1 MSTKPTDAR
10 RRTGGRTDGLGP
22 TRRAVLAAGGVVA
35 LGGLAGC
42 SGLDGLVDRAGEQV
56 LGTTVS
62 TPAAFY
68 AGRPLS
74 DDSAG
79 DGGDDGSSGQTQ
91 VLRTGSVGVTY
102 VPATAR
108 ADSREIE
115 LEGFSVSGAT
125 KAQDYNATRSNKPT
139 SEWWGGPDDDIVDDD
154 DDADGILDVELG
166 LLGHVVTAQ
175 DAVERRAPDEAKRA
189 LDGFIDDTET
199 ALRPKLDK
207 CGTGVCETVRENS
220 DIRAQG
226 VRIARRAVDDANWAV
241 AVRELAGVEE
251 IVLGDIERL
260 DDVLVERRPGRPRFI
275 DIIEYMRNEPTIGE
289 RFAVCLPDA
298 SLPGDLGSLAEE
310 LTPGRVLS
318 YFAAS
323 HEEGGRHTPFHN
335 KYRPQFAVEYD
346 DDGCIQIDGPVSLH
360 RDLACQTILSAELDT
375 YRTENRGIV
384 GYSTE
389 GGAVVSGAPAS
400 ADADGK
406 CVFVAADGT
415 LREPE
420 TLDSWGEI
428 ILGEDRDMVMPDDN
442 VEHDNGGSGS
452 QTLVCPV
459 AVTPAD
465 CPCPLPGLFYVRR
478 IVRDDQLVF
487 AGGWILDEG
496 ALYEDSVTLLFDEG
510 PTEIASVTPDD
521 IASDDFDDRIVEG
534 FSRDRSRYGSAIGS
548 ARVQGTEMNKAE
560 LIEAMAS
567 HALTQTDK
575 GRKGLNAVNVKVL
588 GRQGDDDGDEGP
600 TYASATAVDAPLVHL
615 AGAGELSV
623 EEKLASTGRIETGV
637 INSGEEVDILGMG
650 DEKLSLIRK

>member
-1 MSTKPTDAR
+1 MSIIPTDAR
-10 RRTGGRTDGLGP
+10 RRTGGSTDGLGP

-42 SGLDGLVDRAGEQV
+42 SGLDGLVERAGEQV

-79 DGGDDGSSGQTQ
+79 DGGDDESSDQTQ
-91 VLRTGSVGVTY
+91 VRRTGPVGVTY

-115 LEGFSVSGAT
+115 LEGFSVSGVT
-125 KAQDYNATRSNKPT
+125 TVQDYNATRSNKPT
-139 SEWWGGPDDDIVDDD
+139 SEWWAGPDDDIVDDD
-154 DDADGILDVELG
+154 DDADGILDVELE
-166 LLGHVVTAQ
+166 LLGHVATARG
-175 DAVERRAPDEAKRA
+175 AVDRRAPDEAKRA
-189 LDGFIDDTET
+189 LDAFIDATEN

-220 DIRAQG
+220 EIREQG
-226 VRIARRAVDDANWAV
+226 IRNARRAVDNADWVV
-241 AVRELAGVEE
+241 AVQELAGVEA
-251 IVLGDIERL
+251 IVLGDVERL

-323 HEEGGRHTPFHN
+323 YEEGGRHTPFHN
-335 KYRPQFAVEYD
+335 RYRPQFGIEYD
-346 DDGCIQIDGPVSLH
+346 DEGCIQIDGPVSLH

-428 ILGEDRDMVMPDDN
+428 ILGEDRDMVMPGDGDAS
-442 VEHDNGGSGS
+442 VSP
-452 QTLVCPV
+452 TLVCPV

-487 AGGWILDEG
+487 AGGWVLDEG

-521 IASDDFDDRIVEG
+521 IASDDLEDRIVEG
-534 FSRDRSRYGSAIGS
+534 FSRDRSRYGSVIGS

-567 HALTQTDK
+567 HALIQTDD

-588 GRQGDDDGDEGP
+588 GRQGDEGGDEGP
-600 TYASATAVDAPLVHL
+600 TYASATALDAPLVHL
-615 AGAGELSV
+615 AGVGALSV

-650 DEKLSLIRK
+650 DEKLSLIRE

>member
-1 MSTKPTDAR
+1 MSTKPTAAR

-68 AGRPLS
+68 VGRPS
-74 DDSAG
+74 VDGFAG
-79 DGGDDGSSGQTQ
+79 GAGDDGSSGQTQ
-91 VLRTGSVGVTY
+91 VRRTGPVEVAY

-115 LEGFSVSGAT
+115 LEGFSTSGVT
-125 KAQDYNATRSNKPT
+125 KARDYNSSRSNKPS
-139 SEWWGGPDDDIVDDD
+139 SEWWAGPDDDIDDAD
-154 DDADGILDVELG
+154 DDADGILDVELE

-175 DAVERRAPDEAKRA
+175 GAVDRRAPDEARRA
-189 LDGFIDDTET
+189 LDAFIDATVN
-199 ALRPKLDK
+199 ALRPALDK

-220 DIRAQG
+220 EIREQG
-226 VRIARRAVDDANWAV
+226 IRNARRGVEDANWAV

-260 DDVLVERRPGRPRFI
+260 DDLLVERRPGRPRFI
-275 DIIEYMRNEPTIGE
+275 DVIEYLRGTPTVGE
-289 RFAVCLPDA
+289 RFTVSLPDA
-298 SLPGDLGSLAEE
+298 RLPGDLGSLAEE

-323 HEEGGRHTPFHN
+323 YEEGGKRAPFHDR
-335 KYRPQFAVEYD
+335 YGASGVSYD
-346 DDGCIQIDGPVSLH
+346 EEGCIRLDGPVSFH
-360 RDLACQTILSAELDT
+360 RDISCGTILSAELDT

-400 ADADGK
+400 ADTDGK

-428 ILGEDRDMVMPDDN
+428 ILGEDRDMVMPGDGD
-442 VEHDNGGSGS
+442 VSVS
-452 QTLVCPV
+452 PTLVCPV

-510 PTEIASVTPDD
+510 PTEVASVAPED
-521 IASDDFDDRIVEG
+521 IESDDYDDRVVEG

-567 HALTQTDK
+567 HALTQTDT
-575 GRKGLNAVNVKVL
+575 GRKGLNAVNVKIL

-600 TYASATAVDAPLVHL
+600 TYASATALDAPLVHL
-615 AGAGELSV
+615 AGAGERSPDENIGLLLRGID
-623 EEKLASTGRIETGV
+623 KK
-637 INSGEEVDILGMG
+637 DIRRGM
-650 DEKLSLIRK
+650 